1 MLEPTSTPAIRHIRP
16 LWSHGWDLTMSQAVK
31 IVTDQ
36 AVLVDLWLRY
46 RRLR

>member
-1 MLEPTSTPAIRHIRP
+1 MLEPTTTPAIRYIRP
-16 LWSHGWDLTMSQAVK
+16 GWSHGWDLTMLQAVQ

-46 RRLR
+46 RRRR